1 MICLFSPNTGIP
13 VSSLAYTKLNLQLY
27 MTSKPQGE
35 GTPVYGA
42 YHILVNML
50 PSYSPYKKKY
60 DVAFHKIYL
69 RGFSPAMMMT
79 GISVE

>member
-42 YHILVNML
+42 YHILVNTL
-50 PSYSPYKKKY
+50 QEE
-60 DVAFHKIYL
+60 I
-69 RGFSPAMMMT
+69 
-79 GISVE
+79 